1 VVDEK
6 GMAVSFIN
14 SLFDEFGSGIVTSKT
29 GIVLHNRGKGFV
41 TDPNHRNCIAPGKRP
56 LHTLVP
62 AMVLKE
68 GKPHMA
74 FGVMGAHFQPMGH
87 VYVMSNMFEHGMD
100 AQEALDAPRVFFEED
115 VLQVEQ
121 TVPEEVVSGLKKLGH
136 RVERRAVP
144 WGGGQ
149 IVIMDRENGVLIG
162 ASDPRKDGMAIGY

>member
-1 VVDEK
+1 
-6 GMAVSFIN
+6 
-14 SLFDEFGSGIVTSKT
+14 
-29 GIVLHNRGKGFV
+29 
-41 TDPNHRNCIAPGKRP
+41 
-56 LHTLVP
+56 
-62 AMVLKE
+62 
-68 GKPHMA
+68 
-74 FGVMGAHFQPMGH
+74 
-87 VYVMSNMFEHGMD
+87 
-100 AQEALDAPRVFFEED
+100 VFFEED

>member
-1 VVDEK
+1 
-6 GMAVSFIN
+6 
-14 SLFDEFGSGIVTSKT
+14 
-29 GIVLHNRGKGFV
+29 
-41 TDPNHRNCIAPGKRP
+41 
-56 LHTLVP
+56 
-62 AMVLKE
+62 
-68 GKPHMA
+68 MA